1 MQLDLPRAA
10 SLRYGENPH
19 QGAALFGNFL
29 DVVESL
35 HGKELSFN
43 NVVDTQA
50 ALQLILEFPAEEGAA
65 VAILKHNTPCGVGL
79 GPNPAA
85 AYRAAFSTDPDSPFG
100 GIIVSNVPFDGE
112 IAEGVDEIFTEVL
125 IAPDFSED
133 ALGRLRQKKNRRL
146 LRYDPTRLDREAPDW
161 KRVFG
166 GLLLQEPDIS
176 HEDLAAAQ
184 VATARKPTD
193 EELRAMAFGWKV
205 VKHVKSN
212 AVVFA
217 SDDRTLAV
225 GGGQTSR
232 VDAVHI
238 ARAKA
243 ARHGSGTI
251 CPGRCWRAMP
261 SSPSPTVWSSP

>member
-1 MQLDLPRAA
+1 M
-10 SLRYGENPH
+10 
-19 QGAALFGNFL
+19 
-29 DVVESL
+29 
-35 HGKELSFN
+35 
-43 NVVDTQA
+43 
-50 ALQLILEFPAEEGAA
+50 
-65 VAILKHNTPCGVGL
+65 
-79 GPNPAA
+79 
-85 AYRAAFSTDPDSPFG
+85 
-100 GIIVSNVPFDGE
+100 SNVPFDGE

-243 ARHGSGTI
+243 ARVGNDLSGSVLASDAFFPFPDGLELAVAAGASAVVQ
-251 CPGRCWRAMP
+251 PGGSNRDALVVEAADRLGIAMVF
-261 SSPSPTVWSSP
+261 TGARHFRH